1 MKSPFSN
8 SRRFNAATPKP
19 AHRALAV
26 LGIGLNRPCKAVQGL
41 LNRRVDAIF
50 DDVRFSALANEAEPT
65 REILI
70 GLSNELAIDADGWA
84 LIPYGD
90 HPNDR
95 GLQRFTR
102 AEADKMVGYFRNGWN
117 RIKRAF
123 VGMPILRGHPDM
135 ADTVRA
141 EMTREKDP
149 TKRASLQSLINS
161 IERRYPDKTVYGT
174 VIDMQAR
181 DAGLGMKIV
190 LTEEGAALVNEKGL
204 TAFSP
209 HWLAID
215 GAPVNGQPVKL
226 PVLMVSLGL
235 TDRPNIPGTSLV
247 NDQPDTFPTTTMNKA
262 LLIQLLATLGV
273 TLANEATDDLI
284 NAALTSAGTS
294 AQALA
299 ARPEQTAL
307 VNEQSRVTELTGQL
321 STAQQ
326 LAQDN
331 ATALA
336 NERTALANAITARN
350 EAVVDGAV
358 LLGRI
363 TEANRSVWLG
373 RLARDFATESAALA
387 NEKAIK
393 TDAKTKALSN
403 TSPTIEASVKFKA
416 LVNERIEKT
425 GEVWSVAWSEVKRTD
440 EGKKLHAA
448 MEATG

>member
-8 SRRFNAATPKP
+8 SRRFNGPTPKP
-19 AHRALAV
+19 APSCAFGLKSALS
-26 LGIGLNRPCKAVQGL
+26 RPCKAVQGL

-50 DDVRFSALANEAEPT
+50 DDVRFSALANEAEPA

-102 AEADKMVGYFRNGWN
+102 KEADKMVGYFRNGWN

-135 ADTVRA
+135 AETVRA
-141 EMTREKDP
+141 EMTREKDAS
-149 TKRASLQSLINS
+149 KRAALQSLINS

-174 VIDMQAR
+174 VIDMESR

-215 GAPVNGQPVKL
+215 GEPVNGQPVKL
-226 PVLMVSLGL
+226 PVFMVSLGL

-247 NDQPDTFPTTTMNKA
+247 NDQPDTSPIFPTTPMNKQ

-284 NAALTSAGTS
+284 NAALTSAGS
-294 AQALA
+294 RAISLA

-307 VNEQSRVTELTGQL
+307 VNEQSRVTELTGKL
-321 STAQQ
+321 TAAEK

-331 ATALA
+331 A
-336 NERTALANAITARN
+336 TALANAITARN
-350 EAVVDGAV
+350 EAVVNAAIVTGK
-358 LLGRI
+358 I
-363 TEANRSVWLG
+363 TEANKAVWLG
-373 RLARDFATESAALA
+373 RLARDFDTESAALV

-393 TDAKTKALSN
+393 TNPKTEDLSN
-403 TSPTIEASVKFKA
+403 TSPAIESGVKFKA

-425 GEVWSVAWSEVKRTD
+425 GEEWSVAWKAIKQTA

-448 MEATG
+448 MEANPAIA